1 MIIPWIEITLAV
13 VYVAYRVLVV
23 WAGAD
28 QIRH

>member
-1 MIIPWIEITLAV
+1 MIIAWVEVSLALI
-13 VYVAYRVLVV
+13 YLAYRVLVV